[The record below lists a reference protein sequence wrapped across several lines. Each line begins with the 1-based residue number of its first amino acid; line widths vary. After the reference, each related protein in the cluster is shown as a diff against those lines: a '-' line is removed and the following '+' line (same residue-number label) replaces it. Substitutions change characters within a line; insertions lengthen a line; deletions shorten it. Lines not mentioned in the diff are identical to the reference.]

1 MEFGQADG
9 MVYSEVGREGDALH
23 AGFSFLSSD
32 KDYTI
37 GGLRTVKSGSG
48 STFQDAHAFNVVWIE
63 VGDTVTGVAVTGIII
78 ATHGGKG
85 LF

>member
-1 MEFGQADG
+1 
-9 MVYSEVGREGDALH
+9 MVNSEVGREGDALH
-23 AGFSFLSSD
+23 TCFSFLGGD

-37 GGLRTVKSGSG
+37 GGLRTVKSGGG
-48 STFQDAHAFNVVWIE
+48 STFQDAHAFNVVRIE
-63 VGDTVTGVAVTGIII
+63 VGDTVAGVAVTGIII